1 MDAAEKRAMTDRA
14 YALTEAVW
22 SAWGDRAGLNALSFT
37 SAGVLPS
44 AFFVT
49 DFASATVAAAGLAL
63 DDWIDIHGGGGG
75 GVIVDRRLA
84 SMWFYASIRPQ
95 GWMPPA
101 PWDALAGDYR
111 TKDGWI
117 RLHTNAPAH
126 RAAAQRVLGAHVDKE
141 AMAAAVS
148 HWDGA
153 ELEQAIVDAGGCA
166 AQMRGIDEWKDHP
179 QGRAVNAEPL
189 IHIGRGTQAAAPL
202 PKMDAARP
210 LAGVRVLDLTRV
222 LAGPVATRFLAGW
235 GADVLRIDPLDW
247 DEPALVP
254 DLTPGKRCARLD
266 LRSADG
272 RAAFE
277 SLLASSDVLVHGY
290 RTGALD
296 RLGYDVQARQR
307 LRPGLVDVSLNA
319 YGATGPWAGRRGFDS
334 LVQMSTG
341 IAQAG
346 MAWRRGEQPVPLPV
360 QALDHG
366 TGYLM
371 AAAAIHGLAHRWRQ
385 GSGCIARLS
394 LARTAKLLLDLGQ
407 QQDQSSLAQETDLD
421 RAAGVETTAWGP
433 AQRLLSPVSVR
444 GRSLHFSRPAS
455 ALGSSSPIW
464 QAA

>member
-1 MDAAEKRAMTDRA
+1 MTERA
-14 YALTEAVW
+14 YALTETVW
-22 SAWGDRAGLNALSFT
+22 SAWGDRADLGALSYT
-37 SAGVLPS
+37 SEGVLPS

-49 DFASATVAAAGLAL
+49 DFASATMAAAGLAL
-63 DDWIDIHGGGGG
+63 DEWIDTCGGDGG
-75 GVIVDRRLA
+75 GVVVDRRLA
-84 SMWFYASIRPQ
+84 SMWFHASIRPQ

-111 TKDGWI
+111 AQDGWI

-126 RAAAQRVLGAHVDKE
+126 RAAAQRVLGLHSDKQ
-141 AMAAAVS
+141 AMASAVS
-148 HWDGA
+148 QWSAA

-166 AQMRGIDEWKDHP
+166 AQMRSVAEWNDHP

-189 IHIGRGTQAAAPL
+189 IHIERGTKAAAPL
-202 PKMDAARP
+202 PEMEASRP
-210 LAGVRVLDLTRV
+210 LAGIRVLDLTRV

-235 GADVLRIDPLDW
+235 GAEVLRIDPPDW
-247 DEPALVP
+247 DEPALIP
-254 DLTPGKRCARLD
+254 ELTPGKRCARLD
-266 LRSADG
+266 LRSAVD
-272 RAAFE
+272 RAVFE
-277 SLLASSDVLVHGY
+277 SLLASADVLVHGY

-296 RLGYDVQARQR
+296 RLGYDAQTRQR
-307 LRPGLVDVSLNA
+307 LRPGLVDISLNA

-346 MAWRRGEQPVPLPV
+346 MTWRGNEQPVPLPV

-371 AAAAIHGLAHRWRQ
+371 ATAAIRGLVHRQRH

-407 QQDQSSLAQETDLD
+407 QQDQSALAPETELD
-421 RAAGVETTAWGP
+421 RAAGVEATAWGP
-433 AQRLLSPVSVR
+433 ALRLMPPVLVR
-444 GRSLHFSRPAS
+444 GRSLHFSMPAS
-455 ALGSSSPIW
+455 ALGSSAPAW
-464 QAA
+464 QVT

>member
-1 MDAAEKRAMTDRA
+1 MTDRA
-14 YALTEAVW
+14 YALTETVW
-22 SAWGDRAGLNALSFT
+22 SAWGGDHARLGALSFT

-63 DDWIDIHGGGGG
+63 DEWIDSHGGN
-75 GVIVDRRLA
+75 GVGVTVDRRLA

-111 TKDGWI
+111 AHDGWI

-126 RAAAQRVLGAHVDKE
+126 RVAAQRVLGPHSDKQ
-141 AMAAAVS
+141 AMASAVS
-148 HWDGA
+148 HWSAA

-166 AQMRGIDEWKDHP
+166 AQMRSAAEWSDHP

-189 IHIGRGTQAAAPL
+189 IHIERGTQATGPL
-202 PKMDAARP
+202 PDMEALRP
-210 LAGVRVLDLTRV
+210 LAGIRVLDLTRV

-235 GADVLRIDPLDW
+235 GAEVLRIDPPDW
-247 DEPALVP
+247 DEPALIP
-254 DLTPGKRCARLD
+254 ELTPGKRCARLD
-266 LRSADG
+266 LRSTGD
-272 RAAFE
+272 RAVFE

-296 RLGYDVQARQR
+296 RLGYDAQTRQR

-319 YGATGPWAGRRGFDS
+319 YGATGPWAERRGFDS

-346 MAWRRGEQPVPLPV
+346 MTWRGNELPVPLPV

-371 AAAAIHGLAHRWRQ
+371 AAAAIRGLSHRRRH
-385 GSGCIARLS
+385 GSGCVARLS

-407 QQDQSSLAQETDLD
+407 QQDQSALALETELD
-421 RAAGVETTAWGP
+421 RAPGLEATAWGP
-433 AQRLLSPVSVR
+433 ALRLMSPVSVGGR
-444 GRSLHFSRPAS
+444 GLHFSTPAS
-455 ALGSSSPIW
+455 ALGSSAPTW
-464 QAA
+464 QVA